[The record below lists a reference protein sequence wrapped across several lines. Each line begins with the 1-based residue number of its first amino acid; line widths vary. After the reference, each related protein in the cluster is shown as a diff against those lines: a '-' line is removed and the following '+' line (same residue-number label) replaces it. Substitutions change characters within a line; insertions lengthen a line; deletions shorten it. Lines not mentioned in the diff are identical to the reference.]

1 MPVAV
6 ITGASGPIG
15 QAIAKAFRE
24 RGYELILHSH
34 EGDLSKPDEQDRFC
48 DEIRSRTSHVDVLV
62 HNAASY
68 DENAFRGLDLAT
80 WNSTIGLN
88 AEAPLFMTQA
98 LLPLLEKSDAP
109 CVIHVTDAMSERV
122 RTKHFAYTASKA
134 MLTQLTRALAVEL
147 APKIRVNAVAPGVLA
162 SSSDVSSSV
171 LEKIPLKRFATPDD
185 IAKAVTFLACDA
197 TYATGETLVIDGGR
211 SLV

>member
-15 QAIAKAFRE
+15 KAIAQAFQDRS
-24 RGYELILHSH
+24 YELILHSH
-34 EGDLSKPDEQDRFC
+34 EGDLSTPEEQDRFC
-48 DEIRSRTSHVDVLV
+48 AEVRSRASQIDVLV
-62 HNAASY
+62 HCAASY
-68 DENAFRGLDLAT
+68 DENTFRGLNRST
-80 WNSTIGLN
+80 WGSTIGIN
-88 AEAPLFMTQA
+88 AEAPLFLTQA
-98 LLPLLEKSDAP
+98 LLPLLEKSDTP
-109 CVIHVTDAMSERV
+109 CVIHVTDAMAERV

-162 SSSDVSSSV
+162 SSEDARERV
-171 LEKIPLKRFATPDD
+171 LDKIPLKRFAAPAD
-185 IAKAVTFLACDA
+185 IAKAVIFLACDA
-197 TYATGETLVIDGGR
+197 TYATGEVLVIDGGR